1 MFFDEEVAVVDE
13 EAVELRQVLLLCHV
27 SFIMSI
33 NYSNNDLPTKV
44 LTNNG
49 GNKGSG

>member
-13 EAVELRQVLLLCHV
+13 EAVELRQVLLLRHV

-33 NYSNNDLPTKV
+33 NYSNNDHQ
-44 LTNNG
+44 TNYQYFALED
-49 GNKGSG
+49 

>member
-1 MFFDEEVAVVDE
+1 MLFDEEVAVVNE

-33 NYSNNDLPTKV
+33 NYSNNAVDR
-44 LTNNG
+44 TNIRRERKQYG
-49 GNKGSG
+49 